1 MSDSSLYDPIEL
13 ETTTFDLI
21 VVGTGLPAT
30 IIAAAA
36 SASGKTVLHLD
47 RNHFYGSQFASL
59 QLDEL
64 TSFIKSH
71 ATPPSTIVGT
81 SSTSSSLDYTAL
93 DVTLRSVY
101 SNIKTANY
109 APEILANQFSKFLID
124 LGGPRVLFCAD
135 KAIDLI
141 VKSGVGSYLSFKSID
156 VSFICD
162 ESGRLS
168 SVPDSR
174 SAIFKDKS
182 LSLIEKNQLMR
193 FFKLVQQ
200 HLAASAGDDG
210 GNENAKISEEDLE
223 SPFADFLKRMRLPPK
238 IKSSILYAIS
248 LADDDQDNSEVCKT
262 VLKTREGM
270 ERLDLYQKSV
280 GRFPNVPGALLYPL
294 YGHGEILQGFTRRA
308 AVKGC
313 IQVLRMPVTALLMDK
328 QTGQYKGVKLASGE
342 EIFSHQLLLDP
353 TLTVPLPPASSSPNL
368 EETLQVLSLKGDKR
382 KVARGICITTSS
394 LKPDVSNCLLVYPP
408 RLLFSEQDTS
418 IRAIQIGGGSDKLAV
433 CPSGMFVL
441 YFSGLCDDAEHG
453 KRLLHA
459 AMNALLTLPVS
470 ANHESGSAVQS
481 EDADVKP
488 TLLWSTLYIQELTTA
503 HNGECE
509 NIFFTPMPDGNL
521 NYNDLVDSTVALFQK
536 MYPDEVLFAETPSS
550 PVEPDNLEDDTELS
564 LDS

>member
-30 IIAAAA
+30 VIAAAA
-36 SASGKTVLHLD
+36 SAAGKTVLHLD

-59 QLDEL
+59 HLDQL
-64 TSFIKSH
+64 TSFINSH
-71 ATPPSTIVGT
+71 ATPPSTIIDT
-81 SSTSSSLDYTAL
+81 TSTSISHDYTVL

-101 SNIKTANY
+101 SSIETANY
-109 APEILANQFSKFLID
+109 APEILADQSSKFLID

-135 KAIDLI
+135 KAVDLI
-141 VKSGVGSYLSFKSID
+141 VKSGVDSYLTFKSID

-162 ESGRLS
+162 ESGGLS
-168 SVPDSR
+168 NVPDSR

-210 GNENAKISEEDLE
+210 GSESSKISEEDLE

-238 IKSSILYAIS
+238 IKSIILYAIS
-248 LADDDQDNSEVCKT
+248 LADDDQDNLEVCKT

-270 ERLDLYQKSV
+270 QRLDLYQKSV

-294 YGHGEILQGFTRRA
+294 YGHGEMSQGFSRCA

-328 QTGQYKGVKLASGE
+328 ENGQYKGVRLASGE
-342 EIFSHQLLLDP
+342 EKLSHQLVLDP
-353 TLTVPLPPASSSPNL
+353 TLTVRLPPTSSSPDL
-368 EETLQVLSLKGDKR
+368 KETLQVLNLKDDKR
-382 KVARGICITTSS
+382 KVARGICITTRS
-394 LKPDVSNCLLVYPP
+394 LKPDVSNLLLVYPP
-408 RLLFSEQDTS
+408 RSLFPEQDTS

-459 AMNALLTLPVS
+459 ATNALLTLPIS
-470 ANHESGSAVQS
+470 ANPESGSAVQS
-481 EDADVKP
+481 EDAEVKP
-488 TLLWSTLYIQELTTA
+488 TLLWSTLYIQELTMV
-503 HNGECE
+503 HNGEHE
-509 NIFFTPMPDGNL
+509 NIFFTPVPDGNL
-521 NYNDLVDSTVALFQK
+521 NYNDLVDSTAALFQK
-536 MYPDEVLFAETPSS
+536 MYPDEAFFAETPSS
-550 PVEPDNLEDDTELS
+550 PEEPENPEDDTELN
-564 LDS
+564 LDD